1 MKKINSIIM
10 KKFTFLSALLLSTF
24 ALNAQINTELR
35 IYHTLGAQE
44 SQANVAVQNN
54 LTNDYK
60 ITRLEYYMSGFTV
73 VHDGGQETAISM
85 DTVALMRGTGSLYS
99 TVQLGELTIT
109 DVEAIKFHIGVPTPA
124 NNANPSL
131 YPASHPLAPKNP
143 SMHWGWAAG
152 YRFLVYEG
160 VGGANFSQTFQLHG
174 LGNSNYIET
183 TVATTGQNVGGTM
196 YIVLDAD
203 YIRGVENIDVSS
215 GVIAHG
221 VDNEDLTA
229 LENFSDYVFTSS
241 SVTLYADLDEQD
253 ISSAWSVFPN
263 PSKASENVSVT
274 IGSELS
280 VKTLSVTNALG
291 QAISTIENPSGNVAL
306 ALPESGVYFVNLIG
320 ESGIISTKR
329 VVKN

>member
-1 MKKINSIIM
+1 MKKITLIA
-10 KKFTFLSALLLSTF
+10 ALLLSTLG
-24 ALNAQINTELR
+24 LNAQINTELR
-35 IYHTLGAQE
+35 IYHKLGALE
-44 SQANVAVQNN
+44 SQANVTVQNN
-54 LTNDYK
+54 LTQDYK
-60 ITRLEYYMSGFTV
+60 VTRLEYYMSGFTV
-73 VHDGGQETAISM
+73 VHDGGQETAISV
-85 DTVALMRGTGSLYS
+85 DTVALMRGTGSQYS
-99 TVQLGELTIT
+99 TVQLGTLPIT
-109 DVEAIKFHIGVPTPA
+109 NVEAIKFHIGVPTPA

-131 YPASHPLAPKNP
+131 YPPSHPLAPKNP

-160 VGGANFSQTFQLHG
+160 VGGANFSQSFQLHG
-174 LGNSNYIET
+174 LGNNNYMET

-203 YIRGVENIDVSS
+203 YVRGVENIDVSS

-229 LENFSDYVFTSS
+229 LENFKDFVFSSS
-241 SVTLYADLDEQD
+241 SVTLYADLDEQA

-274 IGSELS
+274 IGKELA
-280 VKTLSVTNALG
+280 VKQLSVTNALG
-291 QAISTIENPSGNVAL
+291 QELSSVVNPSGTIAL
-306 ALPESGVYFVNLIG
+306 ALPESGVYFVNLMG